1 MDEVDRMLDMGFS
14 DSVEEILAQSFSED
28 REEKPQTL
36 LFSATLPPWA
46 VATAKK
52 YMKKDRKLIDLIG
65 HDKLKTATT
74 VQVGMANLSSYFIN
88 LK

>member
-1 MDEVDRMLDMGFS
+1 MVLDEVDRMLDMGFS
-14 DSVEEILAQSFSED
+14 DSVEEIFAQSFSEE

-52 YMKKDRKLIDLIG
+52 YMKKDRKLVDLIG

-74 VQVGMANLSSYFIN
+74 VQVQTTICNLE
-88 LK
+88 